1 MNRALILAMLVAPGL
16 ASVVDAQSS
25 LTILKNKTGA
35 VVETTLD
42 EIRATPDAYKEV
54 WVKFPIQF
62 CSMGKISNPFFTQ
75 FVPSEYANFYAWS
88 AAQPIWRREAYDDV
102 FGCLFV
108 HKGNPVVEELYKFQT
123 YQRFMCTGVVQ
134 NTFQEKPWIEVTE
147 VEPMP
152 QQVDTATLAHLYR
165 AEMHMSRR
173 EWNQA
178 ISELSMAPAD
188 NVPNFVQSAVHKN
201 LGVCYLRIGEAG
213 VAQEHL
219 QAAVQYQETRDRE
232 TEQLAQ
238 LAETNPRQALDRDVN
253 RSEVSSADRPMWEAF
268 EDAEAAAPQR

>member
-25 LTILKNKTGA
+25 LTLLKNKSGV

-42 EIRATPDAYKEV
+42 AIRERPDAFKEV

-62 CSMGKISNPFFTQ
+62 SSMGRISNPFFTQ

-88 AAQPIWRREAYDDV
+88 ATQPIWRRDAYDDV
-102 FGCLFV
+102 FGCLFMS
-108 HKGNPVVEELYKFQT
+108 KDNPEVGKLYKFKT

-147 VEPMP
+147 FEPIDE
-152 QQVDTATLAHLYR
+152 QVDTATLAHLYR
-165 AEMHMSRR
+165 AELHMNRR
-173 EWNQA
+173 EWQQA
-178 ISELSMAPAD
+178 ISELSLAPGE
-188 NVPNFVQSAVHKN
+188 NVPDFVRASVHKD
-201 LGVCYLRIGEAG
+201 LGICYLRIGEAG

-219 QAAVQYQETRDRE
+219 QSAQELMDQPDHE
-232 TEQLAQ
+232 TEELARAAAKDPKQ
-238 LAETNPRQALDRDVN
+238 ELDRAVD
-253 RSEVSSADRPMWEAF
+253 RSSVSPAERPMWEAF
-268 EDAEAAAPQR
+268 EDDQAAAPQR